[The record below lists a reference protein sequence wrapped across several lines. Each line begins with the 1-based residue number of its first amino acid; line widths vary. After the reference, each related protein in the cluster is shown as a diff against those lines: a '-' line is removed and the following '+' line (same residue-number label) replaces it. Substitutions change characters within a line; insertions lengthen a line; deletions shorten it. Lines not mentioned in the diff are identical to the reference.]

1 MATFSN
7 QATLSYGDNVTTSN
21 VVTGELQQAV
31 SATKYAVEGNYTQG
45 EVLTY
50 VVSLVNTGTTP
61 LTDLTVTDD
70 LGAAGGTAPG
80 GTAPL
85 DYVEGSVSYYTGGV
99 RQGDPVVTSTSPL
112 VVTGINVPANS
123 NTFLVYQARVN
134 EYASPAAGGSITNTA
149 TVTGAVLPASIV
161 AQETVATATE
171 AFLTI
176 SKALNPTT
184 VSEGDRLTYTFVIQN
199 FGNTPVVATDD
210 ATVTD
215 VFDPALSDLAVT
227 FNGAAWTQG
236 TQYTYDEATGSFATV
251 PSNITVPAATYTQN
265 PATGAWSVTP
275 GVSTLVVVGT
285 V

>member
-1 MATFSN
+1 MATFQN
-7 QATLSYGDNVTTSN
+7 QATLTYGGNVTTSN

-31 SATKYAVEGNYTQG
+31 SAAKYALGETYTQG

-50 VVSLVNTGTTP
+50 VISLVNSGTTP

-70 LGAAGGTAPG
+70 LGAYTAAGGTLV
-80 GTAPL
+80 PL
-85 DYVEGSVSYYTGGV
+85 DYVEGSLTYYVGGA
-99 RQGDPVVTSTSPL
+99 RQATPVVTSTDPL
-112 VVTGINVPANS
+112 VVTGITVPAGGDA
-123 NTFLVYQARVN
+123 FLVYQARVN
-134 EYASPAAGGSITNTA
+134 EFASPATGSTVTNTA
-149 TVTGAVLPASIV
+149 TVTGEGLSSPIV
-161 AQETVATATE
+161 AQETVNAVSE

-176 SKALNPTT
+176 GKTLNPTT

-199 FGNTPVVATDD
+199 FGNIPVVATDD

-215 VFDPALSDLAVT
+215 TFDPILSDLTVT
-227 FNGAAWTQG
+227 FNGAVWSEGAE
-236 TQYTYDEATGSFATV
+236 YTYDEATGVFTTV
-251 PSNITVPAATYTQN
+251 PATITVPAATYTQN

>member
-1 MATFSN
+1 MATFTN

-21 VVTGELQQAV
+21 VVTGELQQTV
-31 SATKYAVEGNYTQG
+31 SAAKYAVEDSYTQG

-50 VVSLVNTGTTP
+50 VVSLVNTGASP
-61 LTDLTVTDD
+61 LTDLTVTDN
-70 LGAAGGTAPG
+70 LGATTPG

-85 DYVEGSVSYYTGGV
+85 DYVEGSISYYVGGV
-99 RQGDPVVTSTSPL
+99 RQADPVIISTNPL
-112 VVTGINVPANS
+112 VVTGINVPAGG

-134 EYASPAAGGSITNTA
+134 EFASPAAGGSITNTV
-149 TVTGAVLPASIV
+149 TVTGRGLTAPIV
-161 AQETVATATE
+161 AQETVTAARE

-176 SKALNPTT
+176 SKSLNPTT

-215 VFDPALSDLAVT
+215 VFDPILSDLVVT
-227 FNGAAWTQG
+227 FNGVTWTAG
-236 TQYTYDEATGSFATV
+236 EDYTYDEATGTFTTV
-251 PSNITVPAATYTQN
+251 PTKILVPAATYTQN
-265 PATGAWSVTP
+265 PATGAWTVVP